1 MNKKEKSLI
10 LNFFQITEELRKEQ
24 IINSSRYLGDIAEY
38 ICETI
43 YSLKL
48 RDNKREI
55 GYDAVDLETEKIKYQ
70 IKINNSTEKT
80 NQHIGNKEHYNYL
93 LLLITS
99 DSKLYSSNLKHKIAV
114 YKFAKE
120 DLPKTKNIAKTFIS
134 KFEPELYLDENL
146 NIIKK

>member
-1 MNKKEKSLI
+1 MTEKDKSLI
-10 LNFFQITEELRKEQ
+10 KQFFELTTELRNEK

-38 ICETI
+38 ICEKR

-48 RDNKREI
+48 CDSKREI
-55 GYDAVDLETEKIKYQ
+55 GHDAVDSETGKIKYQ

-80 NQHIGNKEHYNYL
+80 NQDIGNKEHYDYL

-99 DSKLYSSNLKHKIAV
+99 DSKLYSSNIKHKIAL
-114 YKFAKE
+114 YKIAKE
-120 DLPKTKNIAKTFIS
+120 DLPKGKYIAKSFIS

-146 NIIKK
+146 NIIKQ